1 MGFTFTITQVMV
13 IRELLVVFTG
23 NELSIAIILAN
34 WLLLDAMGSLL
45 WGKKVEEWGLKEGG
59 YAFLQLLIAI
69 LLPLTIYGIRC
80 LRDLMGLSIGEG
92 ASLLQIFFWTIP
104 LLAPL
109 GIANGIMFALGCS
122 LCSNWKERPA
132 TSIGRVYLLEALGA
146 GAGGALYTFFFIPF
160 FDSFQV
166 GFLLGAA
173 NLVSGLLLIL
183 EAPKRRKK
191 WILPGA
197 LGFFLIADLM
207 LLFSQSTQNIEKR
220 SMERLW
226 RGLEVLQSRWSPYG
240 NVTVGRREEQ
250 LTFFYNG
257 VPICNVP
264 VPDIAFME
272 EMVHYPLLLV
282 PSPRAI
288 LVIGGGLGGII
299 HEVLK
304 HPVEEVHYTEIDPL
318 IIRLI
323 QENLTPITRQE
334 LADPK
339 VRIHSVDGRFYT
351 KATAQKFDGIILNL
365 PSPSTLELNRFY
377 TVEFFREVSRLLREG
392 GVLSL
397 SAPGSEAYLSPEVR
411 DLNLSLLRTLQQVFP
426 SVLVVPGDLNFI
438 LASAT
443 PLAIAGAIDHTNP
456 NHSRESGNPERPW
469 IPGQARNDKQHKT
482 YGLLYN
488 SALQDLLIGR
498 LKGRKIQTQFLDE
511 FQIRRK
517 LEKQRLEWWE
527 DSLGR
532 GGEVRLN
539 RDSAPSGLY
548 YGIAYWNAQFHPSLQ
563 AFWSWMGKL
572 RFWHA
577 GLLISILAGG
587 VFIWCRT
594 GAARRRKK
602 VLIWVTVTTGFFGTA
617 MSILLIFSFQ
627 TLYGYAYQWIGL
639 LVAGFM
645 VGLALGSWLMTRAL
659 EKIQKLNVILIGTEV
674 LIILFATLG
683 MLLLALFY
691 SADLE
696 ALSLW
701 TMKAGF
707 LLLSTISGFWVGME
721 FPLASRIFSS
731 RGEGVGRTAGLLY
744 ASDLFGAWAG
754 SLLVG
759 VILVPVLGILQTCGA
774 IILLKLASLGLIL
787 IFPEKEKILG

>member
-1 MGFTFTITQVMV
+1 
-13 IRELLVVFTG
+13 
-23 NELSIAIILAN
+23 
-34 WLLLDAMGSLL
+34 
-45 WGKKVEEWGLKEGG
+45 
-59 YAFLQLLIAI
+59 
-69 LLPLTIYGIRC
+69 
-80 LRDLMGLSIGEG
+80 
-92 ASLLQIFFWTIP
+92 
-104 LLAPL
+104 
-109 GIANGIMFALGCS
+109 
-122 LCSNWKERPA
+122 
-132 TSIGRVYLLEALGA
+132 
-146 GAGGALYTFFFIPF
+146 
-160 FDSFQV
+160 
-166 GFLLGAA
+166 
-173 NLVSGLLLIL
+173 
-183 EAPKRRKK
+183 
-191 WILPGA
+191 
-197 LGFFLIADLM
+197 
-207 LLFSQSTQNIEKR
+207 
-220 SMERLW
+220 
-226 RGLEVLQSRWSPYG
+226 
-240 NVTVGRREEQ
+240 
-250 LTFFYNG
+250 
-257 VPICNVP
+257 
-264 VPDIAFME
+264 
-272 EMVHYPLLLV
+272 
-282 PSPRAI
+282 
-288 LVIGGGLGGII
+288 
-299 HEVLK
+299 
-304 HPVEEVHYTEIDPL
+304 
-318 IIRLI
+318 
-323 QENLTPITRQE
+323 
-334 LADPK
+334 
-339 VRIHSVDGRFYT
+339 
-351 KATAQKFDGIILNL
+351 
-365 PSPSTLELNRFY
+365 
-377 TVEFFREVSRLLREG
+377 FFREASRLLREG

-759 VILVPVLGILQTCGA
+759 VILVPVLGILHTCGA